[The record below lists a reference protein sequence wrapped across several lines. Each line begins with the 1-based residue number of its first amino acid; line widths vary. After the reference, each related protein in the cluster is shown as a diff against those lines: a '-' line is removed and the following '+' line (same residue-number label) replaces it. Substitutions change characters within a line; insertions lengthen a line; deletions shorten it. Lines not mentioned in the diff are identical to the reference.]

1 MPGRVELLIVVVFA
15 WTALAALS
23 VALPQAW
30 LLVRLWRAGD
40 AIAPYTLK
48 TVAWT
53 GTLGVILLWR
63 AILFVDYSRFD
74 QRYFGTIDDRW
85 PIDLALALAFAVAV
99 NYAAALYHWTVTLGR
114 GRRGTTGP
122 PKRPNTRRWG

>member
-1 MPGRVELLIVVVFA
+1 MPDSVEIAISVVFA
-15 WTALAALS
+15 WTALVALS
-23 VALPQAW
+23 VAVPQTV
-30 LLVRLWRAGD
+30 LLVRLVRAGN

-63 AILFVDYSRFD
+63 SMLFLDYSLFE
-74 QRYFGTIDDRW
+74 QRYLGTIDDRW
-85 PIDLALALAFAVAV
+85 PWDFALAVVFALAV
-99 NYAAALYHWTVTLGR
+99 NYAAFLYHWTVTLGR

-122 PKRPNTRRWG
+122 PRPPRRARS